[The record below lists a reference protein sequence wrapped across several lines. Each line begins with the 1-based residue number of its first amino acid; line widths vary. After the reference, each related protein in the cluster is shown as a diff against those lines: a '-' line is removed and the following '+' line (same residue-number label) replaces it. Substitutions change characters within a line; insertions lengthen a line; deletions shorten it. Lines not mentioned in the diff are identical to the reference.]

1 MNCKFVKEMLSC
13 FLLIGVSVDDLDLHR
28 ASIATEI
35 HFLYTSDT
43 TNIDELFSPDS
54 KSQMGLG
61 KQNSLSLSLSLSLTH
76 THTHTRAHTHTHTF
90 I

>member
-1 MNCKFVKEMLSC
+1 MFS
-13 FLLIGVSVDDLDLHR
+13 LLILGISTNDLDLHR

-61 KQNSLSLSLSLSLTH
+61 KWNSLTH
-76 THTHTRAHTHTHTF
+76 KHTNIYLIF
-90 I
+90 SLQSSLI

>member
-1 MNCKFVKEMLSC
+1 MFS
-13 FLLIGVSVDDLDLHR
+13 LLILGISTDDLDLHR

-61 KQNSLSLSLSLSLTH
+61 KRNSLSH
-76 THTHTRAHTHTHTF
+76 THTNTQTF